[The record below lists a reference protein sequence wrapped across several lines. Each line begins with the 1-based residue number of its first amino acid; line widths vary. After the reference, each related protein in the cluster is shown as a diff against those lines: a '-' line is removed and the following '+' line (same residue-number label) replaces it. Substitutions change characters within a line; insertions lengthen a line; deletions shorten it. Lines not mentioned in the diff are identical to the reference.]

1 MSFSF
6 QSRKVI
12 NHEKALAFP
21 LQPIPLNIVIAGVVD
36 IRKESK
42 SKDIIIEN
50 INLRPGENLYKL
62 SSASTVIVDIMP
74 VLNSLVDTPSSCTH
88 EKFI

>member
-1 MSFSF
+1 MPFSF
-6 QSRKVI
+6 QSRKII

-50 INLRPGENLYKL
+50 INLRTGENLYEL
-62 SSASTVIVDIMP
+62 SRGTVIVDIMP

>member
-50 INLRPGENLYKL
+50 INVRPGENLYKL
-62 SSASTVIVDIMP
+62 SRGTVIVDIMP

>member
-12 NHEKALAFP
+12 NHEKVLAFP

-36 IRKESK
+36 RRKESK

-50 INLRPGENLYKL
+50 INLRPGKNLYEL
-62 SSASTVIVDIMP
+62 SRGTVIVDIMP